1 MSGRSIIFKMAKIA
15 IASVVMFSALLVVG
29 TLSVLI
35 QSLLVAP
42 LMLEVMPRGTAA
54 ALSTGMCWGCAGVA
68 GWKVVDTGLDALEQI
83 LGRDLL

>member
-1 MSGRSIIFKMAKIA
+1 MSGRSIISKAAKVAAASIA
-15 IASVVMFSALLVVG
+15 MFSALLVVG
-29 TLSVLI
+29 ALSVFV